1 MASRAAFTHRRVF
14 KHHTFRLFA
23 VTRGALLVQSRHRE
37 AARRFRDVEAVRIM
51 ALHAVHPAFAY
62 RMMLRE
68 IELRVCFEMTR
79 EARLWVFARID
90 DELPSRARGDVL
102 AARTVTR
109 FATGTAGHLGALTM
123 QTRMRTR

>member
-1 MASRAAFTHRRVF
+1 
-14 KHHTFRLFA
+14 
-23 VTRGALLVQSRHRE
+23 
-37 AARRFRDVEAVRIM
+37 
-51 ALHAVHPAFAY
+51 
-62 RMMLRE
+62 MMLRE